1 MCPATRGNHT
11 IAARCRAGHPPAA
24 SPSVRTHRAGPLPA
38 VSPMP
43 PPATAPY
50 MVVDIPGL
58 LDMVELPGGTFW
70 MGSAEDD
77 EQDYEDEKPQ
87 HEVTVSGFAIGRVV
101 VTRRLYRGLMA
112 ESPAAWKRDQDD
124 ALLPAN
130 YVCWFDAV
138 AFCNRLS
145 ERQGL
150 TPCYRIEDTQVRWEQ
165 DANGY
170 RLPTEAEWEYA
181 VRADTTTR
189 WFCGDE
195 PTELAHYAWFNEDL
209 GTGAPHPVGQKEP
222 NPWGLY
228 DMAGNVYE
236 WCWDWYGPYAVKAGS
251 NPIGTDT
258 GAFRVLRGGAYGAE
272 AGLLRSAD
280 RGRFVSVN
288 RNPDFI
294 GFRVVRR
301 PRRQPSSH

>member
-1 MCPATRGNHT
+1 
-11 IAARCRAGHPPAA
+11 
-24 SPSVRTHRAGPLPA
+24 
-38 VSPMP
+38 
-43 PPATAPY
+43 

-236 WCWDWYGPYAVKAGS
+236 WCWDWYGPYAAEAS
-251 NPIGTDT
+251 SDPIGPDT
-258 GAFRVLRGGAYGAE
+258 GTTRVLRGGAYRFGA
-272 AGLLRSAD
+272 GYLRSAL
-280 RGRFVSVN
+280 RFRAEPWGR
-288 RNPDFI
+288 DFD
-294 GFRVVRR
+294 FACRMVRR
-301 PRRQPSSH
+301 PRRQPLSR